1 MKGKYLGRSSFSER
15 ALAVFNTHKNSF
27 PHPNP
32 DPSYY
37 YRTDTGCAELIFL
50 PMIMSR
56 ALHKRQA
63 SRYLSIYKSCYLDIG
78 SHQAPVGLQKID
90 GSVCQN
96 KRRTELSN
104 ALYVPAMHE
113 WLITE
118 KCIINLYRMTTK
130 ALVLKE

>member
-1 MKGKYLGRSSFSER
+1 
-15 ALAVFNTHKNSF
+15 
-27 PHPNP
+27 
-32 DPSYY
+32 
-37 YRTDTGCAELIFL
+37 
-50 PMIMSR
+50 MIMSR

-104 ALYVPAMHE
+104 ALYVPATRVADHGKMY
-113 WLITE
+113 
-118 KCIINLYRMTTK
+118 NQ
-130 ALVLKE
+130 LVSDDYQSFSP